1 MEERVPTEGGDSSD
15 EPPPHPRPPPP
26 DHDQILKP
34 SRCFSSRNKSIKH
47 PSPLPTESETYIVQ
61 IPKDQIFSIPPTENA
76 AIAERHRLPQ
86 KKEQRSCCNRWLCII
101 VTLILLALII
111 GTIILT
117 CRFLFTPKAPLF
129 TVANLIVK
137 NPPSTRNK
145 SNPGYQITFE
155 TKNPN
160 GRMSISYGSEG
171 DATLEYKN
179 HKIGTGKFP
188 KLDHD
193 ADSLTNFKL
202 DLKGTKGA
210 LPDDVE
216 RSIEDRK
223 GKKHVSLSIEMDIPI
238 KMKVLGWLKSSSKE
252 INVVCTFNVSSLG
265 AGKAVLSQKCQS
277 KFK

>member
-47 PSPLPTESETYIVQ
+47 PSPPPTESETYIVQ

-86 KKEQRSCCNRWLCII
+86 KKEQ
-101 VTLILLALII
+101 
-111 GTIILT
+111 
-117 CRFLFTPKAPLF
+117 
-129 TVANLIVK
+129 
-137 NPPSTRNK
+137 
-145 SNPGYQITFE
+145 
-155 TKNPN
+155 
-160 GRMSISYGSEG
+160 SEG

-202 DLKGTKGA
+202 DLKGTKG
-210 LPDDVE
+210 
-216 RSIEDRK
+216 SI
-223 GKKHVSLSIEMDIPI
+223 
-238 KMKVLGWLKSSSKE
+238 
-252 INVVCTFNVSSLG
+252 
-265 AGKAVLSQKCQS
+265 A
-277 KFK
+277 

>member
-1 MEERVPTEGGDSSD
+1 MEERVPIESGDNSD
-15 EPPPHPRPPPP
+15 EPPPNPRPPPS
-26 DHDQILKP
+26 DDDQILKP
-34 SRCFSSRNKSIKH
+34 RRFSSRNKSIKH
-47 PSPLPTESETYIVQ
+47 PSPLATESETYIVQ
-61 IPKDQIFSIPPTENA
+61 IPKDQIFSIPTAENA

-111 GTIILT
+111 GTIMLT
-117 CRFLFTPKAPLF
+117 YRFLFTPKAPLF
-129 TVANLIVK
+129 TVVNVIVK
-137 NPPSTRNK
+137 NPPSTQNK

-160 GRMSISYGSEG
+160 ERMSISYGSEG
-171 DATLEYKN
+171 DATLEYKD

-193 ADSLTNFKL
+193 ADSLTNFTL
-202 DLKGTKGA
+202 GLKGTTGA

-216 RSIEDRK
+216 TSIVDIK
-223 GKKHVSLSIEMDIPI
+223 GIKHVSLSIKMDIPI
-238 KMKVLGWLKSSSKE
+238 KMKVLGGLKLRSKE
-252 INVVCTFNVSSLG
+252 INVVCTFKVSSLG

-277 KFK
+277 EFK